1 MNKKGAL
8 VIFLVIL
15 VIFLIMT
22 ACKGGQVL
30 PPDPNIP
37 VVEKT
42 AGPDNG
48 QVINVNNADFQWNGN
63 DEMAPRVITNYQYQK
78 DEEAWTDVEPPT
90 VTAYTWND
98 ITQGAHTFRIKAQ
111 DDEQNESQAV
121 TWNFSYLPAATPTY
135 TLTVE
140 ASPAAGGDIQIE
152 AQGWKNTDTTTV
164 DENTEVEIRAQAAQ
178 GYQFDGWYEGGVKIS
193 EENPYT
199 VTVDENKTIEGK
211 FTEVQA
217 GGPSGE
223 WDISAHIILGE
234 PPNQWEGDSDGETN
248 VQISPDLEHITGNA
262 TMIIPPVSPRN
273 IRGFSRVVLKSG
285 SVLLMREIFP
295 GLRPSVDGLRD
306 GNTII
311 ADEGEGLA
319 TMEFDI
325 SFNQQDVVQGVLT
338 VIFLGEDYLATIT
351 RNRDNEEPNEV
362 QFRVDVPGLE
372 AVYEVTATR

>member
-1 MNKKGAL
+1 MSKKGAL
-8 VIFLVIL
+8 IIFLTLL

-22 ACKGGQVL
+22 SCKGGLV

-48 QVINVNNADFQWNGN
+48 QVINVNNAEFQWNGN
-63 DEMAPRVITNYQYQK
+63 DQMAPRVITNYQYKK
-78 DEEAWTDVEPPT
+78 DEEAWRDVDPPT
-90 VTAYTWND
+90 VTTYTWD
-98 ITQGAHTFRIKAQ
+98 LIAEGIHTFSVKAQ
-111 DDEQNESQAV
+111 DDEQNESQPAI
-121 TWNFSYLPAATPTY
+121 WNFTYTAAATPTY

-178 GYQFDGWYEGGVKIS
+178 GYTFNGWYEGSVKIS
-193 EENPYT
+193 DNNPYT
-199 VTVDENKTIEGK
+199 VTVDENKTIEAK
-211 FTEVQA
+211 FTEVHA
-217 GGPSGE
+217 GGPNGE
-223 WDISAHIILGE
+223 WDISAHITLGE

-248 VQISPDLEHITGNA
+248 VQISQDLEHITGNA

-285 SVLLMREIFP
+285 TTLLMREIFP
-295 GLRPSVDGLRD
+295 ILRPSVDELRD

-311 ADEGEGLA
+311 ADESGGFA

-325 SFNQQDVVQGVLT
+325 SFNHQDVVQAILT
-338 VIFLGEDYLATIT
+338 VGFLGEDYQATIT
-351 RNRDNEEPNEV
+351 RNRDNEGPNEV